1 MTLLPKT
8 TNAKS
13 VKDYRPI
20 SLIHTVGKLLSKV
33 VANQLVPK
41 LNELVHISQSVFI
54 RSYFIQDNFKLV

>member
-13 VKDYRPI
+13 VKDYCPI

-33 VANQLVPK
+33 VANQLAPK

-54 RSYFIQDNFKLV
+54 QSCFIQDNFKLV